1 MIGDAPTPPE
11 IAMPMIGTR
20 LPATAMAA
28 LLALGL
34 IASTASAQQN
44 ETLTDQGKIE
54 QTIRDYLLAHPEVI
68 VEALEKYQAQQEKAA
83 AEQQARAIAE
93 RREELT
99 RAPDAPVIGNPDG
112 DITVVE
118 FFDYRCPYCKSVA
131 GSVVDLVETD
141 GNIRFVLKEY
151 PILGADSEF
160 AAKAALAAR
169 MQGKYREL
177 HMAMMG
183 FKGKV
188 TSDDVRRLAAGVG
201 LDVDRLEHD
210 MQSAVVADSISRNLA
225 LGEAIGVRGTP
236 AFVIGDELIPG
247 AISVEE
253 MQKRIAIA
261 RKTEG

>member
-1 MIGDAPTPPE
+1 MIGDASTRPE
-11 IAMPMIGTR
+11 ITMQMIGIR

-28 LLALGL
+28 LLALGVV
-34 IASTASAQQN
+34 ASTASAQQN

-93 RREELT
+93 RREELA
-99 RAPDAPVIGNPDG
+99 RAPDTPVLGNPDG
-112 DITVVE
+112 DIAIVE

-131 GSVVDLVETD
+131 GSVVDLVEAD

-177 HMAMMG
+177 HMAMMD

-201 LDVDRLEHD
+201 LDVDRLERD
-210 MQSAVVADSISRNLA
+210 MQSPVVADSISRNLA

-253 MQKRIAIA
+253 MQKRIAVA

>member
-1 MIGDAPTPPE
+1 MQMIG
-11 IAMPMIGTR
+11 IR
-20 LPATAMAA
+20 LPAIAMAA
-28 LLALGL
+28 LLALGV

-93 RREELT
+93 RREELA
-99 RAPDAPVIGNPDG
+99 RAPDTPVIGNPDG
-112 DITVVE
+112 DIAIVE

-131 GSVVDLVETD
+131 GSVVDLVEAD

-177 HMAMMG
+177 HLAMMD

-188 TSDDVRRLAAGVG
+188 TSDDVRRLAASVG
-201 LDVDRLEHD
+201 LDVDRLERD
-210 MQSAVVADSISRNLA
+210 MQSPMVADSISRNLA

-253 MQKRIAIA
+253 MRKRIAIA

>member
-1 MIGDAPTPPE
+1 MARLLFAFLLLLFAAP
-11 IAMPMIGTR
+11 
-20 LPATAMAA
+20 
-28 LLALGL
+28 
-34 IASTASAQQN
+34 ASAQTFNAQ
-44 ETLTDQGKIE
+44 E
-54 QTIRDYLLAHPEVI
+54 QAEIRAVVREYLVNNPDVLR
-68 VEALEKYQAQQEKAA
+68 EALDSL
-83 AEQQARAIAE
+83 QARATAE
-93 RREELT
+93 RVR
-99 RAPDAPVIGNPDG
+99 RAERDPRDFSVGPRDAP
-112 DITVVE
+112 ITIVE

-177 HMAMMG
+177 HMAMMD

-201 LDVDRLEHD
+201 LDVDRLERD
-210 MQSAVVADSISRNLA
+210 MQSPVVADSISRNLA

-253 MQKRIAIA
+253 MQKRIAVA